1 MFRALEWAMPS
12 TAIGSYRYDPDR
24 RKLQVR
30 FLSAPDTA
38 YVYLDVPPAY
48 YLGLELARSKGAYV
62 NREIKPRFRC
72 LRLAA
77 VG

>member
-1 MFRALEWAMPS
+1 MPS
-12 TAIGSYRYDPDR
+12 TALRSYRYDAAR

-30 FLSAPDTA
+30 FLSAPRTA

-48 YLGLELARSKGAYV
+48 FLGLELARSKGAFI

-72 LRLAA
+72 VKLAA
-77 VG
+77 LSGAAPP